1 LQIQQDYDQKCADC
15 NQLEEENQVENTE
28 KLELGS
34 ALAVLKKDLYQCK
47 RTKVDLGNLQ
57 KTEITLLAEQKKEV
71 EKDNKYWKDKA
82 DNYMQMCSEYKDKLQ
97 EMKDNAGAP
106 VADIQMIKQEEE
118 EEETARVQELLEER
132 NRRAADLEATVETQ
146 RLENAALSNKKDD
159 IEKEYMD
166 KVDKLTRQL
175 SKQHAEL
182 QQLKKSSTDVEV
194 GMKRKHTN
202 EEHEEVE
209 GTAVAQSQTRT
220 SKRTR
225 AGNTGI
231 ASLDSLNTNQA
242 EDDDA
247 ELKDMLMTRYL
258 HTRQLQRANARIA
271 QFEEEHDQK
280 ES

>member
-1 LQIQQDYDQKCADC
+1 
-15 NQLEEENQVENTE
+15 
-28 KLELGS
+28 
-34 ALAVLKKDLYQCK
+34 
-47 RTKVDLGNLQ
+47 VDLGNLQ

-82 DNYMQMCSEYKDKLQ
+82 DNYMQMCSEYKAKLQ

-106 VADIQMIKQEEE
+106 VADKQMIKQEEGE
-118 EEETARVQELLEER
+118 AAHAQELLAES
-132 NRRAADLEATVETQ
+132 NRRAADLEATVEIQ
-146 RLENAALSNKKDD
+146 RSEIADLSNKKDD

-182 QQLKKSSTDVEV
+182 QQLKKSSTDVERS
-194 GMKRKHTN
+194 MKRKHTN

-225 AGNTGI
+225 AGNTRNALSG
-231 ASLDSLNTNQA
+231 SLDRNQA

-271 QFEEEHDQK
+271 QFEEEHDVK

>member
-1 LQIQQDYDQKCADC
+1 
-15 NQLEEENQVENTE
+15 
-28 KLELGS
+28 
-34 ALAVLKKDLYQCK
+34 
-47 RTKVDLGNLQ
+47 
-57 KTEITLLAEQKKEV
+57 
-71 EKDNKYWKDKA
+71 
-82 DNYMQMCSEYKDKLQ
+82 
-97 EMKDNAGAP
+97 
-106 VADIQMIKQEEE
+106 
-118 EEETARVQELLEER
+118 
-132 NRRAADLEATVETQ
+132 
-146 RLENAALSNKKDD
+146 
-159 IEKEYMD
+159 MD